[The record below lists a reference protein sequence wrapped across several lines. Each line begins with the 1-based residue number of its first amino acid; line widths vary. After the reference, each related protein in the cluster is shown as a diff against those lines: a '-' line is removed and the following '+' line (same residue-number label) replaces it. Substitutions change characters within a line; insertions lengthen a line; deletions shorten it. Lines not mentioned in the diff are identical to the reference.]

1 MQNSKLQLHS
11 LMPLAEKWPFF
22 FHIAFNSDCLR
33 LKSMVHYV
41 RGLFLISTSALATC
55 TAFPAFQELID
66 CCAWQ
71 VPVAESFNRQS
82 PEGLFWC
89 GKYFE
94 GNMDMVEW
102 SSQVLEQIWKAN

>member
-41 RGLFLISTSALATC
+41 RGLFLISTSSLATC

-82 PEGLFWC
+82 PEGLFCVGSTLRVTW
-89 GKYFE
+89 
-94 GNMDMVEW
+94 
-102 SSQVLEQIWKAN
+102 IW

>member
-1 MQNSKLQLHS
+1 MQNSKPQLHS
-11 LMPLAEKWPFF
+11 PMPLAEKWPFF

-71 VPVAESFNRQS
+71 VPRVVHGFGQTRRFCHVGPMGTGPVSDL
-82 PEGLFWC
+82 PTH
-89 GKYFE
+89 
-94 GNMDMVEW
+94 
-102 SSQVLEQIWKAN
+102 ANTVPMMGYL